1 MTKFAG
7 NCKDNCVESVQIR
20 SFSGPYFPAFGLN
33 TERYGASLCI
43 QSKCGKIRTRKNSA
57 SEHFSCSDHKA
68 SFEQLLRI
76 DNSISVYYKKLK
88 WVTIELYRIFNGKF
102 PAILK
107 YVFPINTCSNNNI
120 KNRSALYLWLLI
132 SVYAGTGLLSHLAA
146 KEIAIC
152 S

>member
-1 MTKFAG
+1 MKNIQHKKWSFSLRILSVDVTKFAG
-7 NCKDNCVESVQIR
+7 NCKDNCVESVQ
-20 SFSGPYFPAFGLN
+20 
-33 TERYGASLCI
+33 
-43 QSKCGKIRTRKNSA
+43 IRTRKNSA